1 MRQGLLIIIRRTGL
15 TRPRRTREQTNGHA
29 VARCACARSNRTGC
43 RSARLRPPSGL
54 ESASGLASARFGQP
68 DLRLSA
74 GSTTARMRRA
84 GDTRA
89 VCFGV
94 AKKKKKKKYLRARIR
109 CTRGKPPE
117 RSSRH
122 ATRERATILIVATIE
137 SRDAIRFGVKRK
149 ESTHARTHA
158 NLREF
163 RVFNLSRHA
172 TSVIS
177 IWIFIE

>member
-94 AKKKKKKKYLRARIR
+94 AKKKKKKSIYERGFAAHGGNRRKGALVTPRASERR
-109 CTRGKPPE
+109 SSSSPRSNRATRYASVLRGKKA
-117 RSSRH
+117 R
-122 ATRERATILIVATIE
+122 
-137 SRDAIRFGVKRK
+137 
-149 ESTHARTHA
+149 THARTQIYA
-158 NLREF
+158 SFGSL
-163 RVFNLSRHA
+163 
-172 TSVIS
+172 I
-177 IWIFIE
+177 